1 MGKPDTTDKGL
12 LLINFLGEKTMNGE
26 FSNDDLVQFIEVA
39 GSFLN
44 LQTIPNYAK
53 KHSLSYNGVKKHREI
68 INLFNV
74 KFVIDNQ

>member
-1 MGKPDTTDKGL
+1 MSSTDLTDKGK

-44 LQTIPNYAK
+44 LQTISDYAEK
-53 KHSLSYNGVKKHREI
+53 YSMSYNGVKKHREI
-68 INLFNV
+68 VIIFKT
-74 KFVIDNQ
+74 KFVIDNE